1 MDGLGI
7 ENAISQANAMTS
19 QAENARAAQSTL
31 IRSIGIQNQK
41 DKNAATDKIA
51 SDRNSFLAMD
61 GFHGAETAW
70 NLYNESGQTLKD
82 FSDSTD
88 TADFLGRQ
96 LKRSL
101 AGDVGRG
108 IDNVANNWISGKMNT
123 FGSDAAPSTT
133 LPLSEAAQDRSR
145 FAAAKEAGRVAT
157 AAKQEAEAKAA
168 RLQAGADFRNRP
180 QFGPATAGDARIA
193 EQNQAMAFNEFNNVG
208 EAAEAPVPARIGRAN
223 RVLIGQRQ
231 LERDGADV
239 TTGDDLVVDPGV
251 VRTQLTTDI
260 QGTAAVNAR
269 NLSNRPLGQQ
279 LNFKNTTSQGANNVE
294 DLVPPSAT
302 NAPTTTPTGTTPA
315 ADTPSSGTTTTTTP
329 TDGSA
334 PPDVPV
340 EPEEDAGGKALAFLK
355 KGQALA
361 GNPVVRGGMKVIGNI
376 QGGEDIYDLFEN
388 RNKFDD
394 GSDTNKS
401 AAGFHEGAHILSSL
415 GTVADVAGIFLPG
428 AEELGAALNL
438 TGSIL
443 DSVGDHEKDVSN
455 ASTVYTNASNAL
467 AAASKPITTSP
478 ALQSAGLI
486 AGSATH
492 QGASTGVSTF

>member
-123 FGSDAAPSTT
+123 FGSDAAQSTT

-180 QFGPATAGDARIA
+180 QFGPATAADARVA
-193 EQNQAMAFNEFNNVG
+193 EQNQSMALNEFNNIG
-208 EAAEAPVPARIGRAN
+208 EAAEAPVVRVGRAN
-223 RVLIGQRQ
+223 RVA
-231 LERDGADV
+231 GALGSTAADT
-239 TTGDDLVVDPGV
+239 TTGDDLVVNPGV

-260 QGTAAVNAR
+260 QDTAAVNAR

-302 NAPTTTPTGTTPA
+302 NAPRPA
-315 ADTPSSGTTTTTTP
+315 TTTTP
-329 TDGSA
+329 TTTTTGPTA
-334 PPDVPV
+334 PDVPV

-361 GNPVVRGGMKVIGNI
+361 GNPVVRGGLKVIGNI
-376 QGGEDIYDLFEN
+376 QGGEDIYDLMEN

-394 GSDTNKS
+394 GSDTNKT

-478 ALQSAGLI
+478 ALQSAGLT
-486 AGSATH
+486 AGS
-492 QGASTGVSTF
+492 

>member
-7 ENAISQANAMTS
+7 ENAISQANSLTS

-123 FGSDAAPSTT
+123 FGSAAAPSTT

-180 QFGPATAGDARIA
+180 QFGPATAADARIA
-193 EQNQAMAFNEFNNVG
+193 EQNQSMAFNEFNNVG
-208 EAAEAPVPARIGRAN
+208 EAAEAPVVRVGRAN
-223 RVLIGQRQ
+223 RVAGALGSSA
-231 LERDGADV
+231 ADV

-251 VRTQLTTDI
+251 IRTQLTTDI
-260 QGTAAVNAR
+260 QDTAAVNAR

-329 TDGSA
+329 ADDAPSGSA
-334 PPDVPV
+334 PPVP
-340 EPEEDAGGKALAFLK
+340 EDEGAGGKALAFFK

-394 GSDTNKS
+394 GSDGNKS

-455 ASTVYTNASNAL
+455 ASTVFTNASNAL
-467 AAASKPITTSP
+467 TAASKPITTSP

-492 QGASTGVSTF
+492 QGASAGVSTF

>member
-123 FGSDAAPSTT
+123 FGSDAAQSTT

-180 QFGPATAGDARIA
+180 QFGPATAADARVA
-193 EQNQAMAFNEFNNVG
+193 EQNQSMALNEFNNIG
-208 EAAEAPVPARIGRAN
+208 EAAEAPVVRVGRAN
-223 RVLIGQRQ
+223 RVA
-231 LERDGADV
+231 GALGSTAADT
-239 TTGDDLVVDPGV
+239 TTGDDLVVNPGV

-260 QGTAAVNAR
+260 QDTAAVNAR

-302 NAPTTTPTGTTPA
+302 NAPRPA
-315 ADTPSSGTTTTTTP
+315 TTTTP
-329 TDGSA
+329 TEPSTGPTA
-334 PPDVPV
+334 PDVPV

-361 GNPVVRGGMKVIGNI
+361 SNPVVRGGMKVIGNI

-394 GSDTNKS
+394 GSDGNKT
-401 AAGFHEGAHILSSL
+401 AAGFHEGAHIFSSL

-492 QGASTGVSTF
+492 QGASAGVSTF